1 MSLQF
6 ASAERLAT
14 LEARV
19 VGLEL
24 NVWDRF
30 ERVENKLS
38 VVGMGLQERMERLQ
52 VGQSRANQDLRELHR
67 HMSLVK
73 DAYHDYQ
80 TLRDKL
86 DRIDLSMAM
95 IKNKQFLS
103 PLIEEVTQV
112 MKPIILTVTTSA
124 MEKLQDDVN
133 VTIHKAL
140 AKVEA
145 KGENNPHDDPWG
157 DGNPKRAT
165 PRWNGWRICSDN
177 GCIIC
182 TQGTDGTGHEVIC
195 HHCKVQESVQN
206 HQCTYQ
212 CRVQCSLLRP
222 TYAEEW
228 RNHQCKHG
236 DDADSDWL
244 TIEGGSA
251 NAQTPNDAP
260 SRSGRHS
267 SEPVDH
273 RWSDED
279 GSHVNCA
286 PEHI

>member
-14 LEARV
+14 LEAKV

-24 NVWDRF
+24 NVRERV

-38 VVGMGLQERMERLQ
+38 VVGIGLQERMERLQ

-86 DRIDLSMAM
+86 DRIDLSIAM
-95 IKNKQFLS
+95 IKSKQFLS
-103 PLIEEVTQV
+103 PWIEEVTQV
-112 MKPIILTVTTSA
+112 MKPIVLTVTTSA
-124 MEKLQDDVN
+124 MEKLQEDVN
-133 VTIHKAL
+133 VTIRNAL

-145 KGENNPHDDPWG
+145 KGENNPHDDLWG

-165 PRWNGWRICSDN
+165 LRRNGWRICSDN

-195 HHCKVQESVQN
+195 HQVVCCCGTCGTWGPN
-206 HQCTYQ
+206 
-212 CRVQCSLLRP
+212 
-222 TYAEEW
+222 AEEW
-228 RNHQCKHG
+228 QNHRCKHG

-251 NAQTPNDAP
+251 NAQTPNDTP

-273 RWSDED
+273 
-279 GSHVNCA
+279 
-286 PEHI
+286 

>member
-6 ASAERLAT
+6 ACAERLAT

-86 DRIDLSMAM
+86 DRIDLSIAM
-95 IKNKQFLS
+95 IKSKQFLS
-103 PLIEEVTQV
+103 PLIEEVAQV

-165 PRWNGWRICSDN
+165 SRCNGWRICSDN

-222 TYAEEW
+222 NAEEW

-273 RWSDED
+273 
-279 GSHVNCA
+279 
-286 PEHI
+286 